1 MAARTLVRKDQRY
14 VILVFVG
21 LCPNTG
27 IQIGH
32 IEIRVEDKLV
42 GAYLKALASQIIN
55 KKKIL
60 DWTKIEPVAAQNVI
74 SSRSFCSVTN
84 RRLTGQ
90 QA

>member
-27 IQIGH
+27 IQYCPNTAQIGH
-32 IEIRVEDKLV
+32 IEIRVEDKHV
-42 GAYLKALASQIIN
+42 GAYLKSLASQIIN
-55 KKKIL
+55 KKNIS

-74 SSRSFCSVTN
+74 SSRS
-84 RRLTGQ
+84 
-90 QA
+90 